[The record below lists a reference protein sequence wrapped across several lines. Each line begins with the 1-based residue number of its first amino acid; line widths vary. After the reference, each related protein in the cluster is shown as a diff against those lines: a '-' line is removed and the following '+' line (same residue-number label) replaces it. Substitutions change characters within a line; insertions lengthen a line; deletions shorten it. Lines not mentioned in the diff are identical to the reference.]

1 MLEGLVSLL
10 AGGGLGSII
19 GLIGAALTKIE
30 EVKKR
35 EQDYRLA
42 VLQAEQTRELVKIE
56 QAHAI
61 QLATLN
67 AASQERL
74 ADIQAQSRADE
85 MASADFRVAH
95 ESDKATYSLPGAQEK
110 SRLVRWMM
118 GLVDFLR
125 GVIRPAATVYS
136 FVLLTM
142 LIWWVERLY
151 DQRIVVMTPEQADK
165 LAQDVIGTTTFL
177 VSSVTA
183 FWFSSRSASQKK

>member
-95 ESDKATYSLPGAQEK
+95 ESDRATYSLPGVQEK

-142 LIWWVERLY
+142 LIWWVQRLY
-151 DQRIVVMTPEQADK
+151 DQKLVTMTPDQANK

-183 FWFSSRSASQKK
+183 FWFGSRSAKK